1 MKLMKRILIV
11 IAVILLIVGI
21 WILRNVMIFKKLESN
36 LKPYEEAT
44 NYYIKMYM
52 RDSNQV
58 YETYRKENRYATKI
72 RILPSNGVKER
83 KLMCYGNGET
93 FNTYIN
99 ADEKKVAQLNSVGVS
114 IPSPATVVNVFEGM
128 TALEYL
134 KMATFSTIATEDW
147 NGKDCYKIMLRYS
160 PNVMYMTEPDGT
172 INPENFYGYFE
183 KETGLMLK
191 FGMNEYEYRFNSVTD
206 NDLKEPNV
214 ENYEVMEN

>member
-1 MKLMKRILIV
+1 MKLMKKILMV
-11 IAVILLIVGI
+11 IAVIILIVGI

-36 LKPYEEAT
+36 LKPYQEAT
-44 NYYIKMYM
+44 NYYIKLYM

-58 YETYRKENRYATKI
+58 YETYRKENRYVSKI
-72 RILPSNGVKER
+72 RLLASNGVKE
-83 KLMCYGNGET
+83 KKYMNFGNGET
-93 FNTYIN
+93 FNTYI
-99 ADEKKVAQLNSVGVS
+99 DTGERKVATLNTRGVS
-114 IPSPATVVNVFEGM
+114 VPSPMSPGNVFEGM

-160 PNVMYMTEPDGT
+160 PNLLYDE
-172 INPENFYGYFE
+172 NPELWYAYFE
-183 KETGLMLK
+183 KETGLILK

-214 ENYEVMEN
+214 ENYEVQ

>member
-21 WILRNVMIFKKLESN
+21 WILRNVMIFKKLESKV
-36 LKPYEEAT
+36 KPYTEAT
-44 NYYIKMYM
+44 NYYIKLYM
-52 RDSNQV
+52 RDSNQT
-58 YETYRKENRYATKI
+58 YETYQKENRYVSQI
-72 RILPSNGVKER
+72 RMLAPNGVKER
-83 KLMCYGNGET
+83 KYMNFGDGET
-93 FNTYIN
+93 FNTYI
-99 ADEKKVAQLNSVGVS
+99 DTGEKKVATLNTSGVS
-114 IPSPATVVNVFEGM
+114 VPSPMSVVNVFEGM
-128 TALEYL
+128 PAWEYL

-160 PNVMYMTEPDGT
+160 PNLLYDE
-172 INPENFYGYFE
+172 NPELWYGYFE
-183 KETGLMLK
+183 KETGLLLK